1 VRTGITGYPTN
12 GLSLSFDVT
21 GLHVTS

>member
-1 VRTGITGYPTN
+1 VRAGITGYPTN

-21 GLHVTS
+21 GLRRA